1 MDEIGEGLKRN
12 DKRCVREAERKGEKE
27 VRNRITSVMY
37 DRVTRRSKE
46 SNF

>member
-1 MDEIGEGLKRN
+1 MCTGSGE
-12 DKRCVREAERKGEKE
+12 KGEKE